1 VVDTDDKF
9 AYCGTKTGD
18 FLEISLDKA
27 LYKRSGPAKKLF
39 SKGITALVLLTGSED
54 TSSGDII
61 VGTGDGTIARVSKRD
76 FKVKVE
82 AKLMGAITSLQ
93 LTADQTHFF
102 AGTDQCNVYWVGVDA
117 MAAELRT
124 TCHHSRINDLA
135 FPNNYSDVF
144 ATASEQNIR
153 VWNAKTRQELL
164 RVQVPNLE
172 CFCLCFSANGK
183 HIISGWSDGK
193 IRSFL
198 PISGKLA

>member
-1 VVDTDDKF
+1 MQLTGTDD
-9 AYCGTKTGD
+9 
-18 FLEISLDKA
+18 
-27 LYKRSGPAKKLF
+27 
-39 SKGITALVLLTGSED
+39 V
-54 TSSGDII
+54 SSGDII
-61 VGTGDGTIARVSKRD
+61 VGTGDGTVARVNKRD
-76 FKVKVE
+76 FKVKIE
-82 AKLMGAITSLQ
+82 CKLMGAITSVQ

-102 AGTDQCNVYWVGVDA
+102 VGTDQCNVYWVDVSSLT
-117 MAAELRT
+117 AELRT

-135 FPNNYSDVF
+135 FPSNYSDVF

-153 VWNAKTRQELL
+153 VWNSKTRQELL

-172 CFCLCFSANGK
+172 CHCICFSSNGK